1 MVPGKAGRFV
11 CGPCNRHY
19 ELKLAT
25 GVRPTSVRPAGG
37 HTPDPCIIRQSVN
50 AAQRSSSMQPPPVI
64 ATSHGHRAGPNVA
77 IPSSWHHDNGHVQR
91 SHLAVYSSGLQGR
104 DARPAAYS
112 LGLPGYSAN
121 HVMYGA
127 EREHWAKQAYSTPPA
142 ETISLEISAVHEGGN
157 KRKGGRGVSFGNIC
171 EGKKDIDAQSDA
183 PQLIT
188 LALETDFHGARTNL
202 SFVMGDGWSTHPP
215 NFAYF
220 YKQCVHPSHTK
231 GPRTSVF
238 KTKQFQL
245 SVVVPMAQWDEYE
258 LWLEKIE
265 EARENRDSHH
275 TRSLMAPPSGDS
287 TDRFQS
293 TSTVARSL
301 MAPPSGES
309 TNRFQSTSTV
319 ARSLMAPPSGDNTDL
334 FESTSTVA
342 TTSSGSMSF
351 HQPLFNPPL
360 AESSN
365 AAMSSKA
372 PSFKRIFER
381 DSTPAS
387 LPSSPPHKKLAPAF
401 QSPDCEHLR
410 EALQSGGTADL
421 DVQQVIVLTLINET
435 IQFFPVKNRALSD
448 ILKDKQH
455 RAFKLDPE
463 SSQAGMLSVET
474 SLKKMIGAGG
484 HPETELGS
492 RPQRNVAVK
501 RPFYKNYPLGSSN
514 TPGNFT
520 IGRYV
525 IKEEMA
531 KLFREANVLYW
542 AGSLLQFAYDFID
555 HCIYRSTE
563 PPPFDI
569 PRLRFV
575 DAGLA
580 VSYAQTPPTTSYQ
593 KSKANIPRSGYLVE
607 ELISGDFLKYIHN
620 MDCQPMLD
628 PDEPGYEIAEFLA
641 CTQHIQYVKTGG
653 LAFISDYQG
662 DSELLTDPQ
671 VLTHPTV
678 NGGKNMFGDGNIE
691 VSVSKFEREHICNK
705 FCRWSGFGL
714 KSFEAEDSEECSLSM
729 DK

>member
-1 MVPGKAGRFV
+1 
-11 CGPCNRHY
+11 
-19 ELKLAT
+19 
-25 GVRPTSVRPAGG
+25 
-37 HTPDPCIIRQSVN
+37 
-50 AAQRSSSMQPPPVI
+50 
-64 ATSHGHRAGPNVA
+64 
-77 IPSSWHHDNGHVQR
+77 
-91 SHLAVYSSGLQGR
+91 
-104 DARPAAYS
+104 
-112 LGLPGYSAN
+112 GYSAN

-157 KRKGGRGVSFGNIC
+157 KRKGGRGNIC

-188 LALETDFHGARTNL
+188 LALETVRPKILAFAPGFPWREDEFIVR
-202 SFVMGDGWSTHPP
+202 DGGWVDLSTHPP

-220 YKQCVHPSHTK
+220 YKQCVHPSH
-231 GPRTSVF
+231 
-238 KTKQFQL
+238 
-245 SVVVPMAQWDEYE
+245 
-258 LWLEKIE
+258 
-265 EARENRDSHH
+265 
-275 TRSLMAPPSGDS
+275 S
-287 TDRFQS
+287 TDHFQS

-301 MAPPSGES
+301 MAPPSGDS

-401 QSPDCEHLR
+401 QSPDREHLR
-410 EALQSGGTADL
+410 EALQSGGTANL
-421 DVQQVIVLTLINET
+421 DVQQVLTLINET

-455 RAFKLDPE
+455 CTFKLDPE

-484 HPETELGS
+484 FKTVHPGWLILFSGHPETELGS
-492 RPQRNVAVK
+492 RPQRNMAVK

-514 TPGNFT
+514 APGNFT

-555 HCIYRSTE
+555 HCIYRSTK

-569 PRLRFV
+569 PHLRFV

-607 ELISGDFLKYIHN
+607 ELISGNFLKYIHN

-641 CTQHIQYVKTGG
+641 CTQHIQYVKT
-653 LAFISDYQG
+653 S

-671 VLTHPTV
+671 VLTHPYVTV